1 MISSLTGFGRA
12 TFTDEAGRIGV
23 ELKSVNNRFLQI
35 DLHLPYGYNW
45 ADGLIRQQLSNK
57 VSRGKV
63 YLHLEVVDYNPNQEI
78 IINKPLLKKL
88 IALNEEMANETGR
101 SLPVEFDGL
110 LSLPGVMK
118 VDSKQAD
125 NEALWKRIQPVL
137 NEAVDNF
144 VASRIR
150 EGENLAEDLRQRSQ
164 ALRSTTAQIEKGL
177 PEFKQQFI
185 TKFTERITELAGKA
199 GFDEARL
206 GTEIAIW
213 ADRSD
218 VSEEITRLNSHLKEL
233 EVILSSDK
241 PSGRRLDF
249 LVQELNRE
257 ANTMGSKIND
267 VSITQLVLDI
277 KCEIEKIREQAQN
290 IE

>member
-12 TFTDEAGRIGV
+12 SLTDESGRINV

-45 ADGLIRQQLSNK
+45 LDGLIRQQVSTRI
-57 VSRGKV
+57 SRGKV
-63 YLHLEVVDYNPNQEI
+63 YLHLEIVDYNPNQEI
-78 IINKPLLKKL
+78 IINRPLLSKL
-88 IALNEEMANETGR
+88 ISLREEIALDSGQT
-101 SLPVEFDGL
+101 LPLEFDGML
-110 LSLPGVMK
+110 ALPGVMK
-118 VDSKQAD
+118 VDSKQID
-125 NEALWKRIQPVL
+125 NDAMWQRIQPVL
-137 NEAVDNF
+137 AEALEQF
-144 VASRIR
+144 ASSRER
-150 EGENLAEDLRQRSQ
+150 EGSNLAEDMRQRSIC
-164 ALRSTTAQIEKGL
+164 LKETLSKIEKLL

-185 TKFTERITELAGKA
+185 SRFTERITELAGKA

-233 EVILSSDK
+233 ENVLRSDK
-241 PSGRRLDF
+241 PVGRRLDF

-257 ANTMGSKIND
+257 ANTLSSKISD
-267 VSITQLVLDI
+267 VAISQLAIDI

>member
-12 TFTDEAGRIGV
+12 SFTDESGRINV

-45 ADGLIRQQLSNK
+45 LDGMIRQQVSTRI
-57 VSRGKV
+57 SRGKV
-63 YLHLEVVDYNPNQEI
+63 YLHLEIVDYNPNQEI
-78 IINKPLLKKL
+78 IINRPLLSKL
-88 IALNEEMANETGR
+88 ISLREEIARESGQT
-101 SLPVEFDGL
+101 LPLEFDGML
-110 LSLPGVMK
+110 ALPGVMK
-118 VDSKQAD
+118 VDSKQID
-125 NEALWKRIQPVL
+125 NDAMWQRIQPVL
-137 NEAVDNF
+137 AEALEQF
-144 VASRIR
+144 ASSRER
-150 EGENLAEDLRQRSQ
+150 EGSNLADDMRQRSTS
-164 ALRSTTAQIEKGL
+164 LKETLSKIEKLL

-185 TKFTERITELAGKA
+185 SRFTERISELAGKA

-213 ADRSD
+213 TDRSD

-233 EVILSSDK
+233 DNVLGSDK
-241 PSGRRLDF
+241 PVGRRLDF

-257 ANTMGSKIND
+257 ANTLSSKISD
-267 VSITQLVLDI
+267 VAISQLAIDI

>member
-12 TFTDEAGRIGV
+12 SFTDESGRINV

-45 ADGLIRQQLSNK
+45 LDGLIRQQVSTRI
-57 VSRGKV
+57 SRGKV
-63 YLHLEVVDYNPNQEI
+63 YLHLEIVDYNPNQEI
-78 IINKPLLKKL
+78 IINRPLLSKL
-88 IALNEEMANETGR
+88 INLREEIAKESGQT
-101 SLPVEFDGL
+101 LPLEFDGML
-110 LSLPGVMK
+110 ALPGVMK
-118 VDSKQAD
+118 VDSKQID
-125 NEALWKRIQPVL
+125 NDAMWQRIQPVL
-137 NEAVDNF
+137 AEALEHF
-144 VASRIR
+144 ASSRER
-150 EGENLAEDLRQRSQ
+150 EGSNLADDMRQRSTS
-164 ALRSTTAQIEKGL
+164 LKETLSKIEKLL

-185 TKFTERITELAGKA
+185 SRFTERITELAGKA
-199 GFDEARL
+199 GFDESRL
-206 GTEIAIW
+206 ATEIAIW

-233 EVILSSDK
+233 ENVLGSDK
-241 PSGRRLDF
+241 PVGRRLDF

-257 ANTMGSKIND
+257 ANTLSSKISD
-267 VSITQLVLDI
+267 VAISQLAIDI

>member
-12 TFTDEAGRIGV
+12 TFTDGAGRIGV

-78 IINKPLLKKL
+78 IINRPLLKKL
-88 IALNEEMANETGR
+88 IALNEEISKETGKA
-101 SLPVEFDGL
+101 LPVDFDGL

-125 NEALWKRIQPVL
+125 NEEIWQRIQPVL
-137 NEAVDNF
+137 NEAVENF
-144 VASRIR
+144 VASRVR
-150 EGENLAEDLRQRSQ
+150 EGENLAQDLRQRSQ
-164 ALRSTTAQIEKGL
+164 SLRDTTAQIAANL
-177 PEFKQQFI
+177 PNFKEQFI
-185 TKFTERITELAGKA
+185 SKFTERITELAGKA
-199 GFDEARL
+199 GFDESRL

-267 VSITQLVLDI
+267 VTITQMVLDI

>member
-12 TFTDEAGRIGV
+12 SFTDESGRINV

-45 ADGLIRQQLSNK
+45 LDGLIRQQVSTRI
-57 VSRGKV
+57 SRGKV
-63 YLHLEVVDYNPNQEI
+63 YLHLEIVDYNPNQEI
-78 IINKPLLKKL
+78 IINRPLLTKL
-88 IALNEEMANETGR
+88 INLREEISRDSGQT
-101 SLPVEFDGL
+101 LPLEFDGML
-110 LSLPGVMK
+110 ALPGVMK
-118 VDSKQAD
+118 VDSKQID
-125 NEALWKRIQPVL
+125 NDAMWQRIQPVL
-137 NEAVDNF
+137 AEALEHF
-144 VASRIR
+144 AASRER
-150 EGENLAEDLRQRSQ
+150 EGSNLAEDMRQRSTS
-164 ALRSTTAQIEKGL
+164 LKETLSKIEKLL

-185 TKFTERITELAGKA
+185 SRFTERITELAGKA

-233 EVILSSDK
+233 ENVLGSDK
-241 PSGRRLDF
+241 PVGRRLDF

-257 ANTMGSKIND
+257 ANTLSSKISD
-267 VSITQLVLDI
+267 VAISQLAIDI

>member
-45 ADGLIRQQLSNK
+45 ADGLIRGQLGSR

-63 YLHLEVVDYNPNQEI
+63 YLHLEVVDYNPNQEV

-88 IALNEEMANETGR
+88 IALSDEVSADCEK
-101 SLPVEFDGL
+101 SLALGFDGL

-125 NEALWKRIQPVL
+125 NDERWKRIQPVL
-137 NEAVDNF
+137 AEAIENF
-144 VASRIR
+144 IASRAR
-150 EGENLAEDLRQRSQ
+150 EGQNLADDLKQRSDFLRQCIS
-164 ALRSTTAQIEKGL
+164 QIEQKV
-177 PEFKQQFI
+177 PELREQFI
-185 TKFTERITELAGKA
+185 NRFTERIKELAGKA
-199 GFDEARL
+199 GFDESRL

-213 ADRSD
+213 VDKTD
-218 VSEEITRLNSHLKEL
+218 VSEEITRLNSHLQEL
-233 EVILSSDK
+233 ENILNSEK
-241 PSGRRLDF
+241 PAGRRLDF

-257 ANTMGSKIND
+257 ANTLCNKTND
-267 VSITQLVLDI
+267 ASISQLTLDI

>member
-45 ADGLIRQQLSNK
+45 ADGLIRQHLSTRI
-57 VSRGKV
+57 SRGKV

-78 IINKPLLKKL
+78 IINRPLLKKL
-88 IALNEEMANETGR
+88 IALNEEIASESGR
-101 SLPVEFDGL
+101 ALPVEFDGL

-125 NEALWKRIQPVL
+125 NEELWARIQPVL
-137 NEAVDNF
+137 HEAVDHF
-144 VASRIR
+144 LAARVR

-164 ALRSTTAQIEKGL
+164 FLRTAISQIENFL
-177 PEFKQQFI
+177 PEIRQQYI
-185 TKFTERITELAGKA
+185 ARFTERITEFAGKA
-199 GFDEARL
+199 GVDEARL

-218 VSEEITRLNSHLKEL
+218 VSEEITRLNSHLKEF
-233 EVILSSDK
+233 ENILNSDK
-241 PSGRRLDF
+241 PVGRRLDF

-257 ANTMGSKIND
+257 ANTLGNKVND
-267 VSITQLVLDI
+267 VSVSQLILDI

>member
-63 YLHLEVVDYNPNQEI
+63 YLHLEIVDYNPNQEI
-78 IINKPLLKKL
+78 IINRPLLKKL
-88 IALNEEMANETGR
+88 ISLNDEISKETGKT
-101 SLPVEFDGL
+101 LPVDFDGL

-125 NEALWKRIQPVL
+125 NDEMWKRIQPVL
-137 NEAVDNF
+137 QEAVENF
-144 VASRIR
+144 VASRVR
-150 EGENLAEDLRQRSQ
+150 EGENLAQDLRQRSES
-164 ALRSTTAQIEKGL
+164 LRNITAQISSNL
-177 PEFKQQFI
+177 PDFKEQFI
-185 TKFTERITELAGKA
+185 SKFTERITELAGKA
-199 GFDEARL
+199 GFDESRL

-233 EVILSSDK
+233 DVILSSDK

-267 VSITQLVLDI
+267 VTITQLVLEI

>member
-12 TFTDEAGRIGV
+12 SLTDESGRINV

-45 ADGLIRQQLSNK
+45 LDGLIRQQVSTRI
-57 VSRGKV
+57 SRGKV
-63 YLHLEVVDYNPNQEI
+63 YLHLEIVDYNPNQEI
-78 IINKPLLKKL
+78 IINRPLLSKL
-88 IALNEEMANETGR
+88 INLREEIARESGQT
-101 SLPVEFDGL
+101 LPLEFDGML
-110 LSLPGVMK
+110 ALPGVMK
-118 VDSKQAD
+118 VDSKQID
-125 NEALWKRIQPVL
+125 NDAMWQRIQPVL
-137 NEAVDNF
+137 AEALEQF
-144 VASRIR
+144 ASSRER
-150 EGENLAEDLRQRSQ
+150 EGNNLAEDMRQRSIC
-164 ALRSTTAQIEKGL
+164 LKDTLSKIEKLL

-185 TKFTERITELAGKA
+185 SRFTERIAELAGKA

-233 EVILSSDK
+233 ENVLSSDK
-241 PSGRRLDF
+241 PVGRRLDF

-257 ANTMGSKIND
+257 ANTLSSKISD
-267 VSITQLVLDI
+267 VAISQLAIDI

>member
-45 ADGLIRQQLSNK
+45 ADGLIRQHLSTRI
-57 VSRGKV
+57 SRGKV
-63 YLHLEVVDYNPNQEI
+63 YLHLEIVDYNPNQEV
-78 IINKPLLKKL
+78 IINRPLLKKL
-88 IALNEEMANETGR
+88 ITLNDEISRETGKT
-101 SLPVEFDGL
+101 LPVDFDGL

-125 NEALWKRIQPVL
+125 NDELWKRIQPVL

-144 VASRIR
+144 VAARNR
-150 EGENLAEDLRQRSQ
+150 EGQNLADDMRQRSQ
-164 ALRSTTAQIEKGL
+164 FLRETIVQIEKLL
-177 PEFKQQFI
+177 PEFRRQFI
-185 TKFTERITELAGKA
+185 AKFTERINDLASKA
-199 GFDEARL
+199 GFDESRL
-206 GTEIAIW
+206 GTEIALW
-213 ADRSD
+213 VDRSD
-218 VSEEITRLNSHLKEL
+218 VSEEITRLGSHLKEL
-233 EVILSSDK
+233 ENILSSDK
-241 PSGRRLDF
+241 PAGRRLDF

-257 ANTMGSKIND
+257 ANTLSSKISD
-267 VSITQLVLDI
+267 VTITQLTLDI